1 MIFTLLNYHPKDCYY
16 LNRMNRKLGLVFL
29 IFGVLFSVSCN
40 SEKRRMKRKNKQESH
55 ASLIRLSHY
64 FSELEDE
71 VSFPVWFNDSLV
83 RKHKIKRLIR
93 KTYSLNQDSTQL
105 EFPKSIQTYDFEPT
119 GAVAKY
125 TIAQFYENVE
135 VSCFTF
141 TYPKQA
147 DEYGFAPV
155 TTTMSEEM
163 RSRSRFKIFNKEDY
177 SPNFLV
183 YENELDGTFLMCM
196 LKEKLF
202 GPLSVDSILK
212 PSSFDY
218 VVLGSP
224 KDFQKKYQVE
234 NMVNE
239 RNVTALFRDRKTKN
253 LNKIHFEKS
262 PFFYHRTVQYDKTGV
277 CQGFIDSTFSID
289 RFISARKSFWI
300 LDEAEKPVKMIH
312 KTNTP
317 KNELQN
323 TQIETFEYEY
333 YD

>member
-1 MIFTLLNYHPKDCYY
+1 MIFSAVNYQTKDCYY
-16 LNRMNRKLGLVFL
+16 LNRMNKKLRLFFL
-29 IFGVLFSVSCN
+29 IFGVLLSVSCS
-40 SEKRRMKRKNKQESH
+40 SEKRQLKRKNRQQSH
-55 ASLIRLSHY
+55 SSLIRISHY

-71 VSFPVWFNDSLV
+71 VSFPVWFDDSLV
-83 RKHKIKRLIR
+83 QKNKIKRLIR
-93 KTYSLNQDSTQL
+93 KVYSLNQDSSQL
-105 EFPKSIQTYDFEPT
+105 DFPKSIQTYDFDIS
-119 GAVAKY
+119 GAVKKY
-125 TIAQFYENVE
+125 SISQFYENVE
-135 VSCFTF
+135 VSSFSF
-141 TYPKQA
+141 TYPKTA
-147 DEYGFAPV
+147 DQYGFAPV
-155 TTTMSEEM
+155 ISTMTEEM
-163 RSRSRFKIFNKEDY
+163 RSRSRFKIFTKEDY

-196 LKEKLF
+196 LNPELY

-212 PSSFDY
+212 PTSFDY

-224 KDFQKKYQVE
+224 REFQKKYQVE

-239 RNVTALFRDRKTKN
+239 RNVTELFTERKSDN

-262 PFFYHRTVQYDKTGV
+262 PFFYRRSVQYDKSGV

-289 RFISARKSFWI
+289 RFISARTSTWK

-312 KTNTP
+312 KTNAP